1 MGQILI
7 SRGSKKRRVEVS
19 QKTHNLMYALKVF
32 FPPDTPVKLGK
43 YTFKISEIEP
53 WPPPEQEKLR

>member
-7 SRGSKKRRVEVS
+7 SRGSKKKRVEVS
-19 QKTHNLMYALKVF
+19 EKTHGLMCVLKIM

-43 YTFKISEIEP
+43 YVFKISEIEP
-53 WPPPEQEKLR
+53 WPPPEQGKLL